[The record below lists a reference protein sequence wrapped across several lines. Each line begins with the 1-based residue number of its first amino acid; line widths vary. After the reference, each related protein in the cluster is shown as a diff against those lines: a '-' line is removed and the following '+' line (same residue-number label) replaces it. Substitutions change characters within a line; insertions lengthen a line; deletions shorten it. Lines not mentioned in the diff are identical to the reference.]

1 MNRQYTTP
9 QSNDILA
16 GRSKSAFK
24 HPGNVLLRE
33 TVCCRLDEY
42 CEPQGSRKRRL
53 NLIREILESIKS
65 QGGRFLKFDSDQGE
79 WYDAGYKEA
88 RYKISHAFRDA
99 SIPNKVKCIEKM
111 RCQYKPQPMSI
122 TMMQERS
129 LDAQREECCA
139 SQSNEDLE
147 PLLHTAIPRVSLTF
161 AYFTGFEGEQGADLR
176 ELDEFLDNLDVEE
189 ELLLGELLDD
199 SF

>member
-1 MNRQYTTP
+1 MNKHYTAP
-9 QSNDILA
+9 QSTDILA

-24 HPGNVLLRE
+24 HYGNVLLRQ

-42 CEPQGSRKRRL
+42 SVPQGSRKRRA
-53 NLIREILESIKS
+53 NLVHEILESIKS

-88 RYKISHAFRDA
+88 RSKISHAFRDA

-111 RCQYKPQPMSI
+111 RSQYEPQPMTI
-122 TMMQERS
+122 TMIQARS
-129 LDAQREECCA
+129 LDAQREDCCA
-139 SQSNEDLE
+139 SQAHEDLE

-161 AYFTGFEGEQGADLR
+161 ACFTGFEGEHGTR
-176 ELDEFLDNLDVEE
+176 ELDEFLDNIDMGRETLQNCGFRYKI
-189 ELLLGELLDD
+189 L
-199 SF
+199 